1 MPPSRPC
8 AVRQPSQAFSTAAR
22 RARTEAK
29 PTAAT
34 YPRVIIRVSW
44 PASIHPLLA
53 RRFENMLTYAAKAT
67 LEVVHGKG
75 RVLAR
80 LGWVGV
86 IGKGRVR
93 LVSSPSWAGRGGGA
107 DNVPVANLAR

>member
-34 YPRVIIRVSW
+34 HPRVIIRVSW

-53 RRFENMLTYAAKAT
+53 RRFENMLTYAAIAT
-67 LEVVHGKG
+67 PEVVHGKM
-75 RVLAR
+75 RTLAR
-80 LGWVGV
+80 LAWVVV
-86 IGKGRVR
+86 IGNVR
-93 LVSSPSWAGRGGGA
+93 FRLHSRLP
-107 DNVPVANLAR
+107 

>member
-1 MPPSRPC
+1 MPFTSCNEEQRVPGPC

-34 YPRVIIRVSW
+34 HPRVIIRVSW

-53 RRFENMLTYAAKAT
+53 RRSENMLTYAAISPP
-67 LEVVHGKG
+67 EVVHGKG
-75 RVLAR
+75 RVFAR
-80 LGWVGV
+80 LGWVAGP
-86 IGKGRVR
+86 GKGR
-93 LVSSPSWAGRGGGA
+93 ACG
-107 DNVPVANLAR
+107 